1 MDVNRLLI
9 DYDERATAATRK
21 ALAACQR
28 ARKMDG
34 RLDPDFAARALT
46 TFIMRLNHMDTLHP
60 HLIGD
65 KRWREF
71 IAERVAVM
79 LGLQSPTRKR
89 RHPRGA
95 EYRVPTIDALLLA
108 YHRLLA
114 RPGPSTERTLRRCTF
129 PFRRELGRPPSIG
142 HNLPP

>member
-1 MDVNRLLI
+1 VNRLLI

-79 LGLQSPTRKR
+79 LGLQSR
-89 RHPRGA
+89 RANVGIREARRIPS
-95 EYRVPTIDALLLA
+95 PD
-108 YHRLLA
+108 HR
-114 RPGPSTERTLRRCTF
+114 RS
-129 PFRRELGRPPSIG
+129 PFCLSPPSS
-142 HNLPP
+142 